1 MNTDIELKEKIKADN
16 KVELTGRELKYF
28 RDEDGIKGMFR
39 YVLATDIIKAKLK
52 EEGKGIPEFVI
63 NLAVELI
70 VSSNK

>member
-39 YVLATDIIKAKLK
+39 YVLATDIIKSKLK
-52 EEGKGIPEFVI
+52 EEGNTTVI
-63 NLAVELI
+63 INV
-70 VSSNK
+70 